1 MKRNKIQFFLVV
13 IFFATVHS
21 SCSKKKGINTVA
33 EYISVVQNPE
43 NGLSTSKKI
52 EDFEFS
58 VLYKPLDYIIA
69 LENKD
74 NKVSKDSINKRKQ
87 QLEGYQYYT
96 FRLKSSKDNE
106 FFRTGMNSENEYYE
120 RLEYFVTNAQDD
132 IYLIDGTDTL
142 TCELYHFERNYGISP
157 YSNIVL
163 AFKQKNETEVKG
175 KTFIYDDKI
184 LGVGKIALKINA
196 KDIIDLPK
204 LEI

>member
-96 FRLKSSKDNE
+96 KDPSVNGV
-106 FFRTGMNSENEYYE
+106 F
-120 RLEYFVTNAQDD
+120 
-132 IYLIDGTDTL
+132 
-142 TCELYHFERNYGISP
+142 
-157 YSNIVL
+157 
-163 AFKQKNETEVKG
+163 FKQTSISRVL
-175 KTFIYDDKI
+175 FDP
-184 LGVGKIALKINA
+184 ALCSS
-196 KDIIDLPK
+196 
-204 LEI
+204 